1 MYRVLISSNSFGLA
15 EDKPNLIKKFYKYN
29 MEPYFDKIEN
39 DPDILSSINGLIVG
53 TSKVSSSVIDKM
65 EKVKAIVKYGI
76 GMDNIDI
83 KYAKK
88 KGITVKNL
96 PAINSEAVAEFTIG
110 MMFSIARKIPQNN
123 NNMLQGKFK
132 KIIGHAVLNKT
143 VGVIGTGSIGKNVAT
158 LCRKLGMR
166 VIAYDVFKDKKWV
179 LSNDIQYVDLEFLL
193 INSDF
198 ITVHV
203 PLNKYTKNLI
213 DKKELSL
220 IKESAYLLNISRG
233 GIINEFALYEALIN
247 NRLAGAALDVYGKE
261 PPKDNSLVKLD
272 NVVATPH
279 IAALT
284 YETLF
289 KMDEESIRIL
299 SDLLICK

>member
-15 EDKPNLIKKFYKYN
+15 EDKQDLIKKFYKYN

-83 KYAKK
+83 EYAKK

-96 PAINSEAVAEFTIG
+96 PVINSEAVAEFTIG
-110 MMFSIARKIPQNN
+110 TMFSIARKIPQGN

-132 KIIGHAVLNKT
+132 KIIGHTVLNKT
-143 VGVIGTGSIGKNVAT
+143 AGVIGTGSIGKNVAT

-166 VIAYDVFKDKKWV
+166 VIAYDVFKDKKWA
-179 LSNDIQYVDLEFLL
+179 LSNDIQYVNLESLL

-198 ITVHV
+198 VTVHV
-203 PLNKYTKNLI
+203 PLNKHTKDLI
-213 DKKELSL
+213 NKKELSL
-220 IKESAYLLNISRG
+220 MKESAYLLNISRG
-233 GIINEFALYEALIN
+233 SIINESALYEALIN
-247 NRLAGAALDVYGKE
+247 NRLAGAALDVYSKE
-261 PPKDNSLVKLD
+261 PPEDNPLVKLK
-272 NVVATPH
+272 NVVTTPH

-284 YETLF
+284 YETLS
-289 KMDEESIRIL
+289 KMDDESIKVL
-299 SDLLICK
+299 SDSLACK